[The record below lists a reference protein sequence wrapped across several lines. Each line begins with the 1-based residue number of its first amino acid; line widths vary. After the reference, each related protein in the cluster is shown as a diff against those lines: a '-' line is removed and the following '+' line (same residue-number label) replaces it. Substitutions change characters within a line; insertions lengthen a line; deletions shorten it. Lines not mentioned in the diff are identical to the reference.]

1 MINVAFLSIFGK
13 NYTRMSE
20 QGKVSKSN
28 KGEIGY
34 IEFYHP
40 AHNSLPGN
48 LLADLVTAIED
59 QSNDDKI
66 NLTVINSRGDRT
78 FCAGAS
84 FTELSSIENI
94 SEGKTFFMGFANV
107 INAIRK
113 SQNLVIM
120 IVQGKTVG
128 GGVGLAAAADY
139 CLATKWASI
148 RLSELAVGIGPFV
161 IGPAVERKIGFSNFS
176 KMALTPDEWQTA
188 AWAKDNGLF
197 HECFDTKDFLDDY
210 LERLLEKLSAYN
222 PAALRK
228 LKKVFWENTNNWDQ
242 LLEQRAEIS
251 GKLVLSQASKEAINA
266 FLQA

>member
-1 MINVAFLSIFGK
+1 
-13 NYTRMSE
+13 MSE
-20 QGKVSKSN
+20 LGQITTSK
-28 KGEIGY
+28 KGNIGY
-34 IEFYHP
+34 IEFMHP

-48 LLADLVTAIED
+48 LLSELVSAINKQSED
-59 QSNDDKI
+59 VTVQ
-66 NLTVINSRGDRT
+66 LTVISSYGDRT

-84 FTELSSIENI
+84 FTELSSIEDAQQ
-94 SEGKTFFMGFANV
+94 GKTFFMGFANV

-113 SQNLVIM
+113 SENIVLMV
-120 IVQGKTVG
+120 VQGKTVG

-188 AWAKDNGLF
+188 AWGKENGIF
-197 HECFDTKDFLDDY
+197 HECFSSKEFLDDY
-210 LERLLEKLSAYN
+210 LGRLLEKLSSYN
-222 PAALRK
+222 PAALKK
-228 LKKVFWENTNNWDQ
+228 LKRVFWEGTEHWDE
-242 LLEQRAEIS
+242 LLEARAEIS
-251 GKLVLSQASKEAINA
+251 GDLVLTKASKDAINA

>member
-1 MINVAFLSIFGK
+1 MSQKGRINTSHK
-13 NYTRMSE
+13 N
-20 QGKVSKSN
+20 K
-28 KGEIGY
+28 IGF
-34 IEFYHP
+34 IEFMHP

-48 LLADLVTAIED
+48 LLSQLVNSIEE
-59 QSNDDKI
+59 QSANENID
-66 NLTVINSRGDRT
+66 LTVISSHGERT

-84 FTELSSIENI
+84 FTELSSIEDT
-94 SEGKTFFMGFANV
+94 SQGKTFFMGFANV

-113 SQNLVIM
+113 SNNLVIM
-120 IVQGKTVG
+120 VVQGKTVG

-176 KMALTPDEWQTA
+176 KMSLTPDEWQTA

-197 HECFDTKDFLDDY
+197 HECFDNKEFLDDY
-210 LERLLEKLSAYN
+210 LGRLLEKLSSYN
-222 PAALRK
+222 PAALKK
-228 LKKVFWENTNNWDQ
+228 LKQVFWEGTDHWDE
-242 LLEQRAEIS
+242 LLEARAEIS
-251 GKLVLSQASKEAINA
+251 GALVLSQASKDAINA